1 MRSLISQLLENRLS
15 RRGFIKG
22 MAALGV
28 SVSSAKSLVRAAVPD
43 KTYGWTG
50 KLLRVE
56 LPSGRTETAR
66 TLDYGEDF
74 AGGRALG
81 SRIYYDEV
89 APTVGAFDPDN
100 VLLIMPGPFGGT
112 KVPGGSRWL
121 ITAKSPHLY
130 PDQYAFGN
138 GGGFL
143 GAAVKHAGYDGLI
156 VRGKAKKPSYIL
168 IENEKV
174 ELRDAQGLWGLTAHE
189 TMKKLKGAHGESA
202 RIVCNGPAGENL
214 VRFAI
219 AFTDQGGALSNGMG
233 SVLGSKNLKAIVV
246 KGTNAVPV
254 AYPEK
259 IRELDKTIHFL
270 RKGLNESMYKMTP
283 ALKGI
288 ERVNRN
294 PCYACPLGCGRA
306 TYRHTSGQL
315 GVRKNCQSAYFYMG
329 WDQMY
334 NKGKATEVPFLATQ
348 LCNTFGL
355 CTKEVANVIDWLHN
369 CFKKGMLT
377 EDETGLPLS
386 KIGSLEFIQ
395 ALIDMIANKKGFGE
409 LLSQGTRRASIEK
422 GKASEQ
428 IGLTRVTPSG
438 YLNDSYGAR
447 IFLITALFYAIEPRE
462 PTVLNHEVSHVM
474 VKWALWNN
482 SAGAMS
488 PISTEDIRRIAAR
501 VWGGEK
507 PSTSPPMMERPR
519 RPSAYRTAS
528 TPKRVWW
535 DAITTIPSSTQT
547 RGKTIWVI
555 PPLCRSCSMR

>member
-348 LCNTFGL
+348 LCNTWVSPSPRSEAL
-355 CTKEVANVIDWLHN
+355 S
-369 CFKKGMLT
+369 
-377 EDETGLPLS
+377 LS
-386 KIGSLEFIQ
+386 K
-395 ALIDMIANKKGFGE
+395 
-409 LLSQGTRRASIEK
+409 
-422 GKASEQ
+422 
-428 IGLTRVTPSG
+428 P
-438 YLNDSYGAR
+438 
-447 IFLITALFYAIEPRE
+447 
-462 PTVLNHEVSHVM
+462 
-474 VKWALWNN
+474 
-482 SAGAMS
+482 
-488 PISTEDIRRIAAR
+488 
-501 VWGGEK
+501 
-507 PSTSPPMMERPR
+507 
-519 RPSAYRTAS
+519 
-528 TPKRVWW
+528 
-535 DAITTIPSSTQT
+535 
-547 RGKTIWVI
+547 
-555 PPLCRSCSMR
+555 